1 MTALLALSFDNLG
14 EAAEIELGAIE
25 PDAPEVGSHRTATE
39 TVPRILELLDA
50 RGVSATFFVEGLNA
64 ELYPELL
71 RRIDAEGH
79 EVALHAWRH
88 EEWSRLSAAEQ
99 AENLAR
105 GVAALERLGLGV
117 AGMRPPGGGLGEGG
131 PRVLREAGLRYGS
144 PAGSGAGVED
154 GLALLP
160 FRWRHVD
167 ASCLL
172 PPLFAV
178 REEISGSPEPIEPG
192 DFVRHLEREVETLG
206 ERGGCA
212 VLVLHPV
219 TLDWLGEQRLEA
231 ILALV
236 AEASRGA
243 AIEVAPLREL
253 ADRVLAEPD
262 RFGGAELD
270 TASWATG

>member
-14 EAAEIELGAIE
+14 EAAEIELGAIA
-25 PDAPEVGSHRTATE
+25 PDAPEVGSHPTATE
-39 TVPRILELLDA
+39 SVPQILELLEA
-50 RGVSATFFVEGLNA
+50 RGLPATFFVEGLNA

-71 RRIDAEGH
+71 RRIDTEGH
-79 EVALHAWRH
+79 EVAFHAWRH
-88 EEWSRLSAAEQ
+88 EEWSRLSATEQ

-105 GVAALERLGLGV
+105 GVAAFERLGLKV

-131 PRVLREAGLRYGS
+131 TEVLRKAGLRYCS
-144 PAGSGAGVED
+144 PAGSGAGVEN
-154 GLALLP
+154 GVALLP

-178 REEISGSPEPIEPG
+178 REQISGSPEPIEPA
-192 DFVRHLEREVETLG
+192 DFVRHLEREIAGLAETDGL
-206 ERGGCA
+206 A

-219 TLDWLGEQRLEA
+219 TLGWLGQERLGE
-231 ILALV
+231 ILDLV
-236 AEASRGA
+236 AASRSD
-243 AIEVAPLREL
+243 AIEVAPMRAIAAQVL
-253 ADRVLAEPD
+253 ADPD

-270 TASWATG
+270 SMSWAG